1 MKKILCPVD
10 FSEVSK
16 NALRYAMKLAELWD
30 TRIDLIHIYHLESKE
45 AAAVPYHQV
54 DELLEQRK
62 QEVDRKYTVFLEDIN
77 TERIGL
83 LHKAYGIFTGLEI
96 ADATRDGD
104 YRFVVMGTHGE
115 KNNLEKYLGSVTTDL
130 MTRSYCPVMAV
141 PGGATFQTIK
151 NLAYA
156 VAGDAFDVGK
166 GTTTALEDLLEFASG
181 TGAELHVVHVASPQS
196 EGKAPELRVDDYPV
210 KHATYAVVND
220 TSVLEGLDR
229 YVRDNDIQVL
239 AMYVPKRRLWERLF
253 HRSHTRAMAFHT
265 SIPLL
270 VFHA

>member
-16 NALRYAMKLAELWD
+16 NALRYALELAGFWD
-30 TRIDLIHIYHLESKE
+30 TRVDLIHIYHLESKD

-62 QEVDRKYTVFLEDIN
+62 QEVDRKYKAFLEDID

-83 LHKAYGIFTGLEI
+83 LEKAYGIFTGLEI
-96 ADATRDGD
+96 SDATRDGD
-104 YRFVVMGTHGE
+104 YRLVVMGTHGE
-115 KNNLEKYLGSVTTDL
+115 KNNLEKYLGTVTTDL

-141 PGGATFQTIK
+141 PAGAAFQPIK
-151 NLAYA
+151 SLAYA
-156 VAGDAFDVGK
+156 VAEDAFDVSK
-166 GTTTALEDLLEFASG
+166 GTTTELENLLDFTVSMG
-181 TGAELHVVHVASPQS
+181 TELHVVHVASP
-196 EGKAPELRVDDYPV
+196 KTAAKVPELRVNDYPV
-210 KHATYAVVND
+210 KQATYAIVND
-220 TSVLEGLDR
+220 ASVLEGLDH
-229 YVRDNDIQVL
+229 YIRDNNIQVL